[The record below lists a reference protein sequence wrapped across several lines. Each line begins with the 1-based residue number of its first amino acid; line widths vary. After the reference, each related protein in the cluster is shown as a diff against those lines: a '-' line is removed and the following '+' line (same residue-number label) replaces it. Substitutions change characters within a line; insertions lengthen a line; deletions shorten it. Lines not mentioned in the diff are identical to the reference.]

1 VSRCYVNPAIESFIS
16 HGPLP
21 QLLFPPTTDLR
32 QQKCRVVSQSH
43 NRQPKAASSSDW
55 LLEPSAEIEVESES
69 RPAGRGPKRKRDAE
83 KGDDQYRDEEREEER
98 ASGQRE
104 GETRK
109 RKEPPALPP
118 RVAPQPTQPA
128 ISTPKITPQSALSK
142 FVRDK
147 QYYHESGDLAF
158 VVEDVLF
165 KVNAFAI
172 SQPLHAS

>member
-1 VSRCYVNPAIESFIS
+1 MSRI
-16 HGPLP
+16 
-21 QLLFPPTTDLR
+21 
-32 QQKCRVVSQSH
+32 VSQSH
-43 NRQPKAASSSDW
+43 DRQPKASSSDW
-55 LLEPSAEIEVESES
+55 LLAAAAEIDVKELDSES
-69 RPAGRGPKRKRDAE
+69 PPAGRGPKRKRDTE

-98 ASGQRE
+98 AFEQRE
-104 GETRK
+104 GETWK
-109 RKEPPALPP
+109 KKKPPALPS

-128 ISTPKITPQSALSK
+128 IPQSK

-158 VVEDVLF
+158 VVEDILF